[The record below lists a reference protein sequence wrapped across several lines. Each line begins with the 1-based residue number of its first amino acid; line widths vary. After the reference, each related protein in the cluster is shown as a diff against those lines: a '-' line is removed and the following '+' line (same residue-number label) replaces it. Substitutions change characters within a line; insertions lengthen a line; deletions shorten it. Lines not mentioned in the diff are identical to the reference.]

1 MKGREVRVEA
11 LARGGHIAAL
21 AVDGRLEDL
30 LIDPDPADPTPRPEA
45 IFRAVAGRPM
55 KGIGGVMLEL
65 GRNRTGFLRTPR
77 PPRPGAGVI
86 VQVSA
91 WAEDG
96 KAPPVSDR
104 PLVKGRAAI
113 LTPGAP
119 GHNIARSLRDPERRA
134 ALAALAETAM
144 RGAPEGLGLI
154 LRSAAGDLADAAIAA
169 EIAAL
174 RAEAERLTPEGPGGE
189 LRPAPGA
196 AAEAAREWL
205 APGEK
210 MVEGLGDLWD
220 AVAALADPRAPIGAG
235 FMAIEPTRALV
246 AVDVNTGGDTSPAA
260 ALKANLAAARDLPRQ
275 LRLRGLGGQ
284 VTIDFAPLAK
294 AERAQVEKALN
305 AALRA
310 DGIDT
315 TLAGWTPLGH
325 LELLRRRSRRP
336 IGAIPEGAGAGRGRG
351 AEMSRRA

>member
-1 MKGREVRVEA
+1 MKGHEVRIGR
-11 LARGGHIAAL
+11 LARGGHVAARAL
-21 AVDGRLEDL
+21 DGRLEDL
-30 LIDPDPADPTPRPEA
+30 LVDPDPADPTPRPEA

-55 KGIGGVMLEL
+55 KGIGGVMLDL
-65 GRNRTGFLRTPR
+65 GAGRAGFLRTPK
-77 PPRPGAGVI
+77 PPRPGATLL

-91 WAEDG
+91 WAEAA

-104 PLVKGRAAI
+104 PLLKGRAAI

-119 GHNIARSLRDPERRA
+119 GHNIARSIRDPEQRAGLA
-134 ALAALAETAM
+134 ALAARAM
-144 RGAPEGLGLI
+144 AGAPEGLGLI
-154 LRSAAGDLADAAIAA
+154 LRSRAKEMEDAEIAD

-174 RAEAERLTPEGPGGE
+174 RAEAAALSPSGPPGE

-205 APGEK
+205 APGERPRD
-210 MVEGLGDLWD
+210 GLGDLRD
-220 AVAALADPRAPIGAG
+220 AIEALADPRAPLGQG

-260 ALKANLAAARDLPRQ
+260 ALKANIAAARELPRQ

-284 VTIDFAPLAK
+284 VTVDFAPLAK
-294 AERAQVEKALN
+294 AERVQVEKALN

-325 LELLRRRSRRP
+325 LELLRRRARRP
-336 IGAIPEGAGAGRGRG
+336 FEGLPALLEPA
-351 AEMSRRA
+351 SRQV